1 MELDLVSIGLSG
13 EFEAPLAPLV
23 PGHSSSRTVTR
34 PFVKVVRDR
43 KLLKVNS
50 FRFVVSFVGQAE

>member
-1 MELDLVSIGLSG
+1 MSIGLSG